1 MNTPTKTPRKL
12 SAKRSWSLQDLE
24 DIEERV
30 TQTIDLVRDA
40 MLAPDSIKSPPTFSS
55 AQLLSFCGIDKSK
68 FNYRLSKGNLP
79 DGMHGE
85 ATRRRFTLPELQQW
99 VRACRPNKQRPEGVP
114 GCVISVVNFKGG
126 VGKTSNA
133 VTLAQGLSL
142 RGHSVLV
149 VDMDA
154 QASMTNLMGV
164 LSEPDAVGYDDR
176 SVLPLL
182 LGAEDNIDY
191 AVQTSYWTGI
201 DVVAA
206 DLGLYSAEF
215 ALPSR
220 QKDNPN
226 FEFWHVLRNG
236 LHTAREKYDVIII
249 DTPPSLSY
257 TTVNAILASDGLLMP
272 LPPSQL
278 DFLSSA
284 QFWSLIND
292 LLTQLITKRG
302 GTKEFAF
309 IDVLLSKVDT
319 NDPSCSV
326 VREWI
331 QAAYSDAVIPIEIPK
346 TTATSSA
353 SAEFGTIYDLD
364 VTKVH
369 ARTYRRAFE
378 AYERMAELIEEQ
390 IIGWWSREGAQK

>member
-1 MNTPTKTPRKL
+1 MNTSTKTARKL
-12 SAKRSWSLQDLE
+12 PGKRSWSLQDLE
-24 DIEERV
+24 DIQERV
-30 TQTIDLVRDA
+30 GQTIDLVRDA
-40 MLAPDSIKSPPTFSS
+40 MLAPDSIKSAPTFSS

-79 DGMHGE
+79 DGMHGD
-85 ATRRRFTLPELQQW
+85 ATRRRFSLIELQQW
-99 VRACRPNKQRPEGVP
+99 VRACRANKQRPAGAP

-149 VDMDA
+149 IDMDA

-164 LSEPDAVGYDDR
+164 VGDQGGGGDDDR
-176 SVLPLL
+176 TVLPLL
-182 LGAEDNIDY
+182 IGAEPNIDY
-191 AVQTSYWTGI
+191 AVQTSYWPGI

-220 QKDNPN
+220 QMNNPN
-226 FEFWHVLRNG
+226 FEFWHVLRDG
-236 LHTAREKYDVIII
+236 LHTARDKYDVVII

-257 TTVNAILASDGLLMP
+257 TTLNAILASDGLLMP

-292 LLTQLITKRG
+292 LLTQLISRRG

-331 QAAYSDAVIPIEIPK
+331 QAAYTDAVIPIEIPK

-364 VTKVH
+364 VTKVN

-390 IIGWWSREGAQK
+390 IINWWSREGAQK

>member
-1 MNTPTKTPRKL
+1 MNTAAKTPRKL
-12 SAKRSWSLQDLE
+12 SAKRAWSLQDLE

-30 TQTIDLVRDA
+30 SQTINLVRGA
-40 MLAPDSIKSPPTFSS
+40 MLAPDTVKVPPTFTS

-68 FNYRLSKGNLP
+68 FNYRLSKGDLP
-79 DGMHGE
+79 DGMHGK
-85 ATRRRFTLPELQQW
+85 ATRRRFTLSELQQW
-99 VRACRPNKQRPEGVP
+99 VRVCRPNKQRPSGAS

-149 VDMDA
+149 IDMDA
-154 QASMTNLMGV
+154 QASMTNLMGLV
-164 LSEPDAVGYDDR
+164 GEQGAVESDDR

-182 LGAEDNIDY
+182 LGAEENIDY
-191 AVQTSYWTGI
+191 AVQTSYWAGI

-206 DLGLYSAEF
+206 NLGLYSAEF

-220 QKDNPN
+220 QKDDPN
-226 FEFWHVLRNG
+226 FEFWHVLRDG
-236 LHTAREKYDVIII
+236 LHTARQNYDVIII

-257 TTVNAILASDGLLMP
+257 TTVNGILASDGLLMP

-284 QFWSLIND
+284 QFWSLINE
-292 LLTQLITKRG
+292 LLTHLITKRG

-353 SAEFGTIYDLD
+353 SAEFGTVYDLD
-364 VTKVH
+364 VSKVN

-390 IIGWWSREGAQK
+390 IIAWWGREGAQK